1 MSHFYAP
8 LPVETM
14 NAFIDVEVGVA
25 QNWLR
30 WCADV
35 FSENHVHRTPQLLRQ
50 RDEARELIA
59 EKCAAW
65 FSADNF
71 AGLPPINRVSLDE
84 EIYDQLVGVHA
95 AAESL
100 YFAAEEY
107 DFPEGLGQGAPQ
119 SYWEALGAALELLSP
134 ESAEENS

>member
-1 MSHFYAP
+1 
-8 LPVETM
+8 M
-14 NAFIDVEVGVA
+14 NGDYTFQIRSLDSFLGIEVATA
-25 QNWLR
+25 QTWLR
-30 WCADV
+30 WASDT
-35 FSENHVHRTPQLLRQ
+35 FSDTYIRRHSTLLRQ

-59 EKCAAW
+59 EKCAGW
-65 FSADNF
+65 FSADSLLD
-71 AGLPPINRVSLDE
+71 LPPINRVSIDE

>member
-1 MSHFYAP
+1 MTIAP
-8 LPVETM
+8 LPTETL
-14 NAFIDVEVGVA
+14 NAFYDVEIGVA

-30 WCADV
+30 WASDV
-35 FSENHVHRTPQLLRQ
+35 FSENHVRRTPQLQRQ

-59 EKCAAW
+59 EKCAGW
-65 FSADNF
+65 FSADHF
-71 AGLPPINRVSLDE
+71 VDLPPINRVSVDE

-134 ESAEENS
+134 ESAEEIS